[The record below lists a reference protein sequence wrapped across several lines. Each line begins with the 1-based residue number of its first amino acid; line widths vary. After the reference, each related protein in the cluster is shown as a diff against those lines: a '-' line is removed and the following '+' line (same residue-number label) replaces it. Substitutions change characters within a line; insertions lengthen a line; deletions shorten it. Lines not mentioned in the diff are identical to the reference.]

1 MILIGVNC
9 FYYVVM
15 KKVIN
20 LLSVALLIGATS
32 CTEEV
37 IVQNNGGDSSNKV
50 ELTFRA
56 STDEVTNETTTR
68 TLMREGLKSFWVSN
82 DRIGVYIGGTND
94 DSEPFITK
102 DGGIVADF
110 RGIAEEGADL
120 YCALYPY
127 NPNATL
133 RNYVFTT
140 VLHDVQYA
148 EPDSYASGMNLA
160 VSRSFNG
167 TNDLDFGNSVSYL
180 RVIIPEDYNKD
191 DIYSMSLTG
200 NNGELIAG
208 DVTTSVYSL
217 EQCGAEVINNENAA
231 TTIILSQ
238 VNDGDYCYPGK
249 SYYFVL
255 APTNMSTGYTL
266 SLTNKEGKTA
276 TITGEPTNFERNH
289 VYTLTI
295 GNDIQFD
302 ESTCGTIVN
311 NSLFTVTDRDCLYR
325 WANMVAEGDTD
336 LGCILMAD
344 IDFEGETREWP
355 VLGTDDNPFVGRIVG
370 NDKTISN
377 FNFNFDATRRYAGFV
392 AVMGEGGS
400 IKNLSFDTPTVTAEY
415 EGNVAVSTDDGC
427 TGIIVARLNNLGIFN
442 YTGAAITN
450 CHINNPTVSGGENV
464 GGIVGRSYGRG
475 DAVKNCTVSG
485 GTIEGHMFVG
495 GIAGNSEGV
504 IEKCYVYGRTSISY
518 HDTQSEAR
526 VGGIVG
532 TNNSGQLVA
541 CTANAAIEG
550 NASSGLDAR
559 YAGGI
564 TGANNGTMI
573 GCAFTGTVSGNYSG
587 ALAGESY
594 GDIYGCYANNATAK
608 ALIYKV
614 KRNLNY
620 DFEDEEQTDVVFPTF
635 NGCYW
640 VGTNGSLFGEDQSYV
655 EEHAKVTNSEVV
667 STLSATE
674 ESNMNTALNIV
685 NSDGNYAYGSGYQ
698 YTTNAGDD
706 SNNFP
711 VKATVEQQVQ

>member
-1 MILIGVNC
+1 
-9 FYYVVM
+9 M

-32 CTEEV
+32 CTEEI
-37 IVQNNGGDSSNKV
+37 IVQNNSGDSSDKV

-94 DSEPFITK
+94 ESEPFITK
-102 DGGIVADF
+102 DGGIIADF
-110 RGIAEEGADL
+110 RGTAEEGADL

-133 RNYVFTT
+133 SNYVFTT

-180 RVIIPEDYNKD
+180 RVIIPEDYNQD

-200 NNGELIAG
+200 NNGEFIAG

-217 EQCGAEVINNENAA
+217 DQCGAEVINNENAA
-231 TTIILSQ
+231 TTIILTQ
-238 VNDGDYCYPGK
+238 VNEGAHCYPGK

-255 APTNMSTGYTL
+255 APTNMTAGYTL

-289 VYTLTI
+289 VYTVTI
-295 GNDIQFD
+295 GNDILFD
-302 ESTCGTIVN
+302 GLECGTIVN
-311 NSLFTVTDRDCLYR
+311 NSLFTVTDRECLYR

-344 IDFEGETREWP
+344 IDFDGETRTWP
-355 VLGTDDNPFVGRIVG
+355 ILGTDDAPFVGRIVG

-377 FNFNFDATRRYAGFV
+377 FEFNFDDTRRYAGFV

-400 IKNLSFDTPTVTAEY
+400 VENLTFDTPTVTSEY
-415 EGNVAVSTDDGC
+415 EGDVTVSTDDGC
-427 TGIIVARLNNLGIFN
+427 TGVIVARLNNLGMFN

-450 CHINNPTVSGGENV
+450 CRVNNPTVTGCENV

-475 DAVKNCTVSG
+475 DAIKNCSVSG
-485 GTIEGHMFVG
+485 GEVDGHMFVG
-495 GIAGNSEGV
+495 GIAGNSEGK
-504 IEKCYVYGRTSISY
+504 IEKCYVYGRTVVSY
-518 HDTQSEAR
+518 HDTQKHSEAR

-541 CTANAAIEG
+541 CTANAAVDGSEAG
-550 NASSGLDAR
+550 SLDAR
-559 YAGGI
+559 YCGGI
-564 TGANNGTMI
+564 AGANNGTMV
-573 GCAFTGTVSGNYSG
+573 GCAFTGTVSGDYGG

-620 DFEDEEQTDVVFPTF
+620 EFGDENQTDVVFPTF

-640 VGTNGSLFGEDQSYV
+640 VGASGSLFGEEESYV
-655 EEHAKVTNSEVV
+655 EEHATITNSTVV
-667 STLSATE
+667 TSLSNAET
-674 ESNMNTALNIV
+674 SNMNAALTTV
-685 NSDGNYAYGSGYQ
+685 NNDSEYAYGSGYQ
-698 YTTNAGDD
+698 YTNNTGDD
-706 SNNFP
+706 STNFP